1 MAFLG
6 KGQGKGLSSAKGNTK
21 CKELAL
27 EVYDKASFTI
37 SSISFEEGALALLMA
52 LRSAE
57 EDRRNVDSDT
67 TLNSSGASSLMTHR
81 KGHRTQKI
89 YGKHDLV
96 DVSCNTQGLG
106 QTTICLHGL
115 L

>member
-1 MAFLG
+1 MAFYG
-6 KGQGKGLSSAKGNTK
+6 KGQGSVRYS
-21 CKELAL
+21 EIVL
-27 EVYDKASFTI
+27 EVYDDATFLINNKVI
-37 SSISFEEGALALLMA
+37 ERGALALFMA

-57 EDRRNVDSDT
+57 EDRRNVDSDN
-67 TLNSSGASSLMTHR
+67 TLKFLGASSLMTHR
-81 KGHRTQKI
+81 KGHRTQKT
-89 YGKHDLV
+89 YGKHYLV